1 MTKASAPY
9 NTRSADID
17 WDGLEQD
24 VVSRLRLLRTA
35 WESSERTAPPEMH
48 ARMVSDLYIPAIE
61 ALGRFCASV
70 EIDGEGTA

>member
-1 MTKASAPY
+1 
-9 NTRSADID
+9 
-17 WDGLEQD
+17 
-24 VVSRLRLLRTA
+24 
-35 WESSERTAPPEMH
+35 MH